1 MGIRK
6 LNILSNVSR
15 VTAADTEEELSVRRE
30 LEVTGTSLGWE
41 LQLPFAA
48 KKLDIS
54 ADPKDYM
61 LYVVPIMYSDLPNR
75 NGFGFPLQELIR
87 WNVELGCQAYKGW
100 AGMPMYQEHK
110 SEDHKKACGIV
121 IDTSLRRIAGLGRGK
136 FWKLLGLAAIDRSKY
151 SELTKRL
158 DAKELG
164 SFSMGAMVNYCTC
177 SYCGAEAGKCSH
189 VPESNEQTCLYEL
202 NGQLVFKNVHVVKP
216 YELSVVADPAFGTA
230 YSDQPWGYS

>member
-48 KKLDIS
+48 KELDIS

-121 IDTSLRRIAGLGRGK
+121 IDTSLRRIAGL
-136 FWKLLGLAAIDRSKY
+136 
-151 SELTKRL
+151 
-158 DAKELG
+158 
-164 SFSMGAMVNYCTC
+164 
-177 SYCGAEAGKCSH
+177 
-189 VPESNEQTCLYEL
+189 
-202 NGQLVFKNVHVVKP
+202 
-216 YELSVVADPAFGTA
+216 
-230 YSDQPWGYS
+230 